1 MGRGGTPKGYE
12 AQRGVR
18 SRHGSGCEGEA
29 GVKGTKRGYEVHA
42 YDVLS
47 LPTETESI
55 QRGVNGNHNGEPP
68 WGNATGK
75 RYGETL
81 RGNATGMG

>member
-1 MGRGGTPKGYE
+1 MGAHQKVTKPNEEYE
-12 AQRGVR
+12 ADT
-18 SRHGSGCEGEA
+18 EA